1 MKAKAFCPGHITG
14 LFQVCHHED
23 VLTCGSRGAGL
34 CISLGV
40 ISEVETIEGTGNVD
54 IWLNGLKAE
63 APVTEH
69 AIRSMLKD
77 RRLDVKVRNELQLPL
92 AQGFGTSAAGSIS
105 AAWALAHL
113 LGVPESEAFAAAHSA
128 EILNR
133 TGMGDVSGIMRAGI
147 ELRRKPGIPPLGE
160 VERLNGQMDLVLAVV
175 GPSIPTAEMLD
186 RAEVMER
193 IDDVGG
199 RCVDLLIK
207 EPTLENFFR
216 LSNEFMEGSGL
227 STPEVRRAVWEAKK
241 WGWASQ
247 AMIGNSVFATG
258 PDMDL
263 LTEALSAYGHTLRCS
278 VDLKGPR
285 LL

>member
-14 LFQVCHHED
+14 LFQVCQHED
-23 VLTCGSRGAGL
+23 VMTCGSRGAGL
-34 CISLGV
+34 SISLGV
-40 ISEVETIEGTGNVD
+40 ISEVEVNDGTGKID

-69 AIRSMLKD
+69 AVRSLLKD
-77 RRLDVKVRNELQLPL
+77 RKLDVQVHNDLQLPL
-92 AQGFGTSAAGSIS
+92 AQGFGTSAAGSLS

-113 LGVPESEAFAAAHSA
+113 LNIPEGEAYAAAHSA
-128 EILNR
+128 EIINR

-147 ELRRKPGIPPLGE
+147 ELRKRPGLPPIGE
-160 VERLNGQMDLVLAVV
+160 VHRMNGHMDLVLAVV
-175 GPSIPTAEMLD
+175 GPSIPTADMLGK
-186 RAEVMER
+186 REVRER
-193 IDDVGG
+193 INVVGEKY
-199 RCVDLLIK
+199 VDQLTL

-258 PDMDL
+258 PDLELMR
-263 LTEALSAYGHTLRCS
+263 EALSAYGETYRCS
-278 VDLKGPR
+278 VDVKGPR
-285 LL
+285 LI

>member
-1 MKAKAFCPGHITG
+1 MARAFCPGHITG
-14 LFQVCHHED
+14 LFQVCLHED
-23 VLTCGSRGAGL
+23 VMTCGSRGAGL
-34 CISLGV
+34 SISLGV
-40 ISEVETIEGTGNVD
+40 ISEVEVSEGTGKID

-69 AIRSMLKD
+69 AVRLLLKD
-77 RRLDVKVRNELQLPL
+77 RPLDVRVRNELQLPL
-92 AQGFGTSAAGSIS
+92 AQGFGTSAAGSLS

-113 LGVPESEAFAAAHSA
+113 LNIPEGEAYAAAHSA
-128 EILNR
+128 EIVNR

-147 ELRRKPGIPPLGE
+147 ELRNRPGLPPIGE
-160 VERLNGQMDLVLAVV
+160 VQRMNGHMDLVLAVV
-175 GPSIPTAEMLD
+175 GPSVPTADLLNN
-186 RAEVMER
+186 REVRER
-193 IDDVGG
+193 INAVGEQ
-199 RCVDLLIK
+199 CVDQLVR

-227 STPEVRRAVWEAKK
+227 STPEVRRALWEAKK

-247 AMIGNSVFATG
+247 SMIGNSIFATG

-263 LTEALSAYGHTLRCS
+263 LREALGAYGDTYRCS
-278 VDLKGPR
+278 VDDAGPR